1 LIAREIIKQNIDPLF
16 EALGD
21 QPVQA
26 NLSDKLKQHL
36 IVYFEA
42 EKRNSLPAQ
51 SDTSTSTTN
60 TSKSKFSSKPVPLAL
75 LPLLNPNQTA
85 FTA

>member
-1 LIAREIIKQNIDPLF
+1 MFNNFFFFLMNQSVAREIIKQNIDPLF

-36 IVYFEA
+36 IAYFEA
-42 EKRNSLPAQ
+42 EKRNSLPAH
-51 SDTSTSTTN
+51 SDTS
-60 TSKSKFSSKPVPLAL
+60 KPVVPFPL
-75 LPLLNPNQTA
+75 PDSV
-85 FTA
+85 